1 LLRFEADY
9 LFEDAPGIG
18 TDMRPANW
26 DLPTGPEPG
35 PQWPRKKR
43 PQILWGKIGPTGGL
57 RGTWSRDDFER
68 PILFKFIFKQF
79 LDFLPCVKCRLKVE
93 GEMLQVMMSKAFF
106 MIW

>member
-43 PQILWGKIGPTGGL
+43 PQIL
-57 RGTWSRDDFER
+57 
-68 PILFKFIFKQF
+68 
-79 LDFLPCVKCRLKVE
+79 
-93 GEMLQVMMSKAFF
+93 
-106 MIW
+106 